1 MFMKIAIITT
11 PGYGPINN
19 TLGLAKRLVQCGHTV
34 VYFNAPEF
42 SEIIKATGARFHNY
56 LVKDAPI
63 TQEMPKK
70 PEAILQM
77 YNMQNALYQ
86 SRNLLFLQ
94 TIIVDNLYQLMQSEA
109 FDLLMY
115 DSSTLAGMILSQKLG
130 IPAISLFSTALLN
143 RSLVKEHP
151 EILFESYFRFSEV
164 KAYGDIAKGVNRIK
178 KMFEYELRKI
188 HPLDDYLDLYM
199 CEGSINIVFSMKSMI
214 PNSELFDDRFYF
226 TGPIIEEFYKRDNSI
241 KYKQKK
247 SLIYVNFGT
256 TEVLNQDLIFY
267 IYRELQDMDVDVLFS
282 LGCDRDIDSFGSPPK
297 NFIVKNFVPQKKV
310 LAEADAIICSG
321 SVNTINEAI
330 CFGVPI
336 VAIPFAQADHF
347 IMANQ
352 IVSKGIGIH
361 ESIDNLKENRI
372 NQAIT
377 EVLSS
382 ERIKHNLMKL
392 KEEYNK
398 HNPLEEAMEHINH
411 FMNKYKTT

>member
-1 MFMKIAIITT
+1 MKIAIITT
-11 PGYGPINN
+11 PGYGPVNN
-19 TLGLAKRLVQCGHTV
+19 TLALTKQLVQCGHAV
-34 VYFNAPEF
+34 VYYNAPEF
-42 SEIIKATGARFHNY
+42 SEIIKATGACFQNY
-56 LVKDAPI
+56 LVKDASI
-63 TQEMPKK
+63 TQEMPQK

-86 SRNLLFLQ
+86 CRNLFALQ
-94 TIIVDNLYQLMQSEA
+94 TIIVENLYQSMKSEA
-109 FDLLMY
+109 FDFLMY
-115 DSSTLAGMILSQKLG
+115 DSSTLAGMILSQKLD

-164 KAYGDIAKGVNRIK
+164 ETYGNLAKGVNRIK

-214 PNSELFDDRFYF
+214 PNSELFDDRFHF
-226 TGPIIEEFYKRDNSI
+226 TGPIIEEFYQRDTSI
-241 KYKQKK
+241 NYKQKR
-247 SLIYVNFGT
+247 SLIYINFGT
-256 TEVLNQDLIFY
+256 TEVLNQDLISY
-267 IYRELQDMDVDVLFS
+267 IYRELHDMDVDILFS
-282 LGCDRDIDSFGSPPK
+282 LGCDRDINSFGIPPK

-336 VAIPFAQADHF
+336 IAIPFAQADHF

-352 IVSKGIGIH
+352 IASKGIGIH
-361 ESIDNLKENRI
+361 ENIDNLEENRI
-372 NQAIT
+372 KQDIQ

-382 ERIKHNLMKL
+382 KRIKNNLMEL
-392 KEEYNK
+392 KKEYDG
-398 HNPLEEAMEHINH
+398 HNSLEEVMQHINN
-411 FMNKYKTT
+411 FMNKYKG